1 MAELA
6 RPWSAV
12 ELGVSIE
19 VIADFIERDVEE
31 ARQKAAALGLLPIEI
46 RSARR
51 PSTRSASER
60 GCGLR
65 RKVRQPASARG
76 LRQRARATSRLTAG

>member
-31 ARQKAAALGLLPIEI
+31 ARQKAAALGLSPNRNPLSEE
-46 RSARR
+46 AVNEVRR
-51 PSTRSASER
+51 
-60 GCGLR
+60 
-65 RKVRQPASARG
+65 
-76 LRQRARATSRLTAG
+76 

>member
-31 ARQKAAALGLLPIEI
+31 ARQKAAALGLSPNRNPLSEEAVNQV
-46 RSARR
+46 RRRARVRLR
-51 PSTRSASER
+51 P
-60 GCGLR
+60 
-65 RKVRQPASARG
+65 KVRQPASARG